1 MDNNLPNTQL
11 DDQKMENLRKRT
23 KLSKY
28 IMIAGGVCL
37 GIVVLM
43 ILLNGGTLSLN
54 FKTPTG
60 VVAIILIIGG
70 FALLFTGLRV
80 KQKAGEAQ
88 KHIANNYA
96 RSVLGRVMDRLDTF
110 DHGKHIDRYYL
121 NQDFGFPKYDCTG
134 FCGDYVRGV
143 LRGVPMEFCEFEL
156 QEKHVT
162 EDKDGDT
169 DVSYE
174 TVFYGVIVV
183 CRHNLALSDAV
194 MATQFKTYENAYNA
208 DSEAFYN
215 AFSVRCTSEQDAKL
229 ALTPD
234 YMQKLL
240 ELSAER
246 GKRFA
251 IRFLQDG
258 TLLLVIKDMNLFEM
272 GKSENTV
279 QLVEKLEKEMEDFI
293 NILDTGSHPPI
304 ISREMYE
311 QAQRLKES
319 RFSETRRAPHTFT
332 HRIQCPSC
340 GRFYRHI
347 NSSGTSKWACPNQ
360 VNKVKDCPNY
370 WISETTIKLG
380 QYRTEK

>member
-1 MDNNLPNTQL
+1 MDNNLTNTQL

-28 IMIAGGVCL
+28 IMIAGGVCFGIMAIIFLASGKTTL
-37 GIVVLM
+37 GTDSPEGLAA
-43 ILLNGGTLSLN
+43 ILLALAGFVLL
-54 FKTPTG
+54 
-60 VVAIILIIGG
+60 VA
-70 FALLFTGLRV
+70 GLVV
-80 KQKAGEAQ
+80 KQKAGAAQ
-88 KHIANNYA
+88 KQIANNYA
-96 RSVLGRVMDRLDTF
+96 RIVLDRLMDRLDTF
-110 DHGKHIDRYYL
+110 DHGKHVDKYYL

-194 MATQFKTYENAYNA
+194 VATQFKTYENAYNA

-215 AFSVRCTSEQDAKL
+215 AFSVRCASGQDAAL
-229 ALTPD
+229 AFTPG
-234 YMQKLL
+234 YRQKLL

-246 GKRFA
+246 GNRFA
-251 IRFLQDG
+251 VRFLQDG

-272 GKSENTV
+272 GKSENTA
-279 QLVEKLEKEMEDFI
+279 QLVEKLEKEMADFT
-293 NILDTGSHPPI
+293 NILDKLAIP
-304 ISREMYE
+304 
-311 QAQRLKES
+311 AQ
-319 RFSETRRAPHTFT
+319 
-332 HRIQCPSC
+332 
-340 GRFYRHI
+340 
-347 NSSGTSKWACPNQ
+347 
-360 VNKVKDCPNY
+360 
-370 WISETTIKLG
+370 KLTDP
-380 QYRTEK
+380 RNI

>member
-88 KHIANNYA
+88 KHIANNYT
-96 RSVLGRVMDRLDTF
+96 SSLLGRVMDRLDTF

-272 GKSENTV
+272 GKSESTV

-293 NILDTGSHPPI
+293 NILDTLALPAQKVADHPNAE
-304 ISREMYE
+304 R
-311 QAQRLKES
+311 
-319 RFSETRRAPHTFT
+319 SELR
-332 HRIQCPSC
+332 
-340 GRFYRHI
+340 
-347 NSSGTSKWACPNQ
+347 
-360 VNKVKDCPNY
+360 
-370 WISETTIKLG
+370 
-380 QYRTEK
+380 

>member
-70 FALLFTGLRV
+70 FALLFAGIAF
-80 KQKAGEAQ
+80 KQKAGEEQ

-96 RSVLGRVMDRLDTF
+96 QSVLGRVMDRLDTF
-110 DHGKHIDRYYL
+110 DHGKHVDKYYL
-121 NQDFGFPKYDCTG
+121 NQDFGFPEYDCTG

-194 MATQFKTYENAYNA
+194 VATQFKTYENAYKA

-215 AFSVRCTSEQDAKL
+215 TFSVRCKSGQDAAL
-229 ALTPD
+229 AFTPG
-234 YMQKLL
+234 YRQKLL

-246 GKRFA
+246 GNRFA
-251 IRFLQDG
+251 VRFLQDG

-279 QLVEKLEKEMEDFI
+279 QLVEKLEKEMADFT
-293 NILDTGSHPPI
+293 NILDKLAIP
-304 ISREMYE
+304 
-311 QAQRLKES
+311 AQ
-319 RFSETRRAPHTFT
+319 
-332 HRIQCPSC
+332 
-340 GRFYRHI
+340 
-347 NSSGTSKWACPNQ
+347 
-360 VNKVKDCPNY
+360 
-370 WISETTIKLG
+370 KLTDP
-380 QYRTEK
+380 RNI

>member
-1 MDNNLPNTQL
+1 MDNNLQNTQL
-11 DDQKMENLRKRT
+11 DDQKMENLRKRI

-37 GIVVLM
+37 GIVAVIFLSSGKTTLGSDSPEGLAA
-43 ILLNGGTLSLN
+43 ILL
-54 FKTPTG
+54 
-60 VVAIILIIGG
+60 G
-70 FALLFTGLRV
+70 FAGFVLLFTGLAF
-80 KQKAGEAQ
+80 KQKTGEAQ

-96 RSVLGRVMDRLDTF
+96 QIVLDRLMDRLDTF
-110 DHGKHIDRYYL
+110 DHGKHVDKYYL
-121 NQDFGFPKYDCTG
+121 NQDFGFPEYDCTG

-156 QEKHVT
+156 QEEHVT

-194 MATQFKTYENAYNA
+194 VATQFKTYENAYKA

-215 AFSVRCTSEQDAKL
+215 TFSVRCTSEQDAAL

-234 YMQKLL
+234 YRQKLL

-246 GKRFA
+246 GNRFA
-251 IRFLQDG
+251 VRFLQDG

-272 GKSENTV
+272 GKSENTA
-279 QLVEKLEKEMEDFI
+279 QLVEKLEKEMADFT
-293 NILDTGSHPPI
+293 NILDKLAIP
-304 ISREMYE
+304 
-311 QAQRLKES
+311 AQ
-319 RFSETRRAPHTFT
+319 
-332 HRIQCPSC
+332 
-340 GRFYRHI
+340 
-347 NSSGTSKWACPNQ
+347 
-360 VNKVKDCPNY
+360 
-370 WISETTIKLG
+370 KLTDP
-380 QYRTEK
+380 RNI

>member
-110 DHGKHIDRYYL
+110 DHGKHVDKYYL

-194 MATQFKTYENAYNA
+194 VATQFKTYENAYNA

-215 AFSVRCTSEQDAKL
+215 AFSVRCASGQDAEL

-279 QLVEKLEKEMEDFI
+279 QLVEKLEKEMADFT
-293 NILDTGSHPPI
+293 NILDKLAIP
-304 ISREMYE
+304 
-311 QAQRLKES
+311 AQ
-319 RFSETRRAPHTFT
+319 
-332 HRIQCPSC
+332 
-340 GRFYRHI
+340 
-347 NSSGTSKWACPNQ
+347 
-360 VNKVKDCPNY
+360 
-370 WISETTIKLG
+370 KLTDP
-380 QYRTEK
+380 RNI

>member
-43 ILLNGGTLSLN
+43 ILLNGGSLSLN

-110 DHGKHIDRYYL
+110 DHGKHVDKYYL

-215 AFSVRCTSEQDAKL
+215 AFSVRCTSEQDAEL

-279 QLVEKLEKEMEDFI
+279 QLVEKLEKEMADFT
-293 NILDTGSHPPI
+293 NILDKLAIP
-304 ISREMYE
+304 
-311 QAQRLKES
+311 AQ
-319 RFSETRRAPHTFT
+319 
-332 HRIQCPSC
+332 
-340 GRFYRHI
+340 
-347 NSSGTSKWACPNQ
+347 
-360 VNKVKDCPNY
+360 
-370 WISETTIKLG
+370 KLTDP
-380 QYRTEK
+380 RNI

>member
-110 DHGKHIDRYYL
+110 DHGKHIDMYYL

-293 NILDTGSHPPI
+293 NILDTLALP
-304 ISREMYE
+304 
-311 QAQRLKES
+311 AQ
-319 RFSETRRAPHTFT
+319 
-332 HRIQCPSC
+332 
-340 GRFYRHI
+340 
-347 NSSGTSKWACPNQ
+347 
-360 VNKVKDCPNY
+360 
-370 WISETTIKLG
+370 KLNDF
-380 QYRTEK
+380 QNT

>member
-1 MDNNLPNTQL
+1 MDNNLQNTHL
-11 DDQKMENLRKRT
+11 DDQKMEKLRKRT

-37 GIVVLM
+37 GIFVLM

-70 FALLFTGLRV
+70 FALLVAGLVV
-80 KQKAGEAQ
+80 KQKAGAAQ

-96 RSVLGRVMDRLDTF
+96 QIVLDRLMDRLDTF
-110 DHGKHIDRYYL
+110 DHGKHVDKFYL
-121 NQDFGFPKYDCTG
+121 NQDFGFPEYDCTG

-156 QEKHVT
+156 QEEHVT
-162 EDKDGDT
+162 EDSDGDT

-194 MATQFKTYENAYNA
+194 VATQFKTYENAYKA
-208 DSEAFYN
+208 DSEAFYDT
-215 AFSVRCTSEQDAKL
+215 FSVRCTSEQDAAL

-234 YMQKLL
+234 YRQKLL

-246 GKRFA
+246 GNRFA
-251 IRFLQDG
+251 VRFLQDG

-272 GKSENTV
+272 GKSENTA
-279 QLVEKLEKEMEDFI
+279 QLVEKLEKEMADFT
-293 NILDTGSHPPI
+293 NILDKLAIP
-304 ISREMYE
+304 
-311 QAQRLKES
+311 AQ
-319 RFSETRRAPHTFT
+319 
-332 HRIQCPSC
+332 
-340 GRFYRHI
+340 
-347 NSSGTSKWACPNQ
+347 
-360 VNKVKDCPNY
+360 
-370 WISETTIKLG
+370 KLTDP
-380 QYRTEK
+380 RNI

>member
-43 ILLNGGTLSLN
+43 ILLNGGSLSLN

-279 QLVEKLEKEMEDFI
+279 QLVEKLEKEMADFT
-293 NILDTGSHPPI
+293 NILDKLAIP
-304 ISREMYE
+304 
-311 QAQRLKES
+311 AQ
-319 RFSETRRAPHTFT
+319 
-332 HRIQCPSC
+332 
-340 GRFYRHI
+340 
-347 NSSGTSKWACPNQ
+347 
-360 VNKVKDCPNY
+360 
-370 WISETTIKLG
+370 KLTDP
-380 QYRTEK
+380 RNI

>member
-96 RSVLGRVMDRLDTF
+96 SSVLGRVMDRLDTF

-279 QLVEKLEKEMEDFI
+279 QLVEKLEKEMEDYI
-293 NILDTGSHPPI
+293 NILDTLALP
-304 ISREMYE
+304 
-311 QAQRLKES
+311 AQ
-319 RFSETRRAPHTFT
+319 
-332 HRIQCPSC
+332 
-340 GRFYRHI
+340 
-347 NSSGTSKWACPNQ
+347 
-360 VNKVKDCPNY
+360 
-370 WISETTIKLG
+370 KLNDF
-380 QYRTEK
+380 QNT

>member
-1 MDNNLPNTQL
+1 MDNNLQNTQL
-11 DDQKMENLRKRT
+11 DDQKMENLRKRI

-110 DHGKHIDRYYL
+110 DHGKHIDKYYL

-169 DVSYE
+169 DVSCE

-194 MATQFKTYENAYNA
+194 MATQFKTYENAYKA
-208 DSEAFYN
+208 DSEAFYDT
-215 AFSVRCTSEQDAKL
+215 FSVRCTSERDAKL

-293 NILDTGSHPPI
+293 NILDTLALPAQKVADHPNAE
-304 ISREMYE
+304 R
-311 QAQRLKES
+311 
-319 RFSETRRAPHTFT
+319 SELR
-332 HRIQCPSC
+332 
-340 GRFYRHI
+340 
-347 NSSGTSKWACPNQ
+347 
-360 VNKVKDCPNY
+360 
-370 WISETTIKLG
+370 
-380 QYRTEK
+380 

>member
-1 MDNNLPNTQL
+1 MDNNLQNTQL
-11 DDQKMENLRKRT
+11 DDQKLENLRKRT

-293 NILDTGSHPPI
+293 NILDTLALPAQKVADHPNAE
-304 ISREMYE
+304 R
-311 QAQRLKES
+311 
-319 RFSETRRAPHTFT
+319 SELR
-332 HRIQCPSC
+332 
-340 GRFYRHI
+340 
-347 NSSGTSKWACPNQ
+347 
-360 VNKVKDCPNY
+360 
-370 WISETTIKLG
+370 
-380 QYRTEK
+380 

>member
-43 ILLNGGTLSLN
+43 TLLNGGTLSLN

-70 FALLFTGLRV
+70 FALLFTGLGV

-96 RSVLGRVMDRLDTF
+96 QSVLGRVMDRLDTF
-110 DHGKHIDRYYL
+110 DHGKHVDKYYL

-194 MATQFKTYENAYNA
+194 VATQFKTYENAYNA

-215 AFSVRCTSEQDAKL
+215 AFSVRCTSEQDAEL

-272 GKSENTV
+272 GNSENTV
-279 QLVEKLEKEMEDFI
+279 QLVEKLEKETEDFI
-293 NILDTGSHPPI
+293 NILDTLALP
-304 ISREMYE
+304 
-311 QAQRLKES
+311 AQKVTDYPNAER
-319 RFSETRRAPHTFT
+319 SELR
-332 HRIQCPSC
+332 
-340 GRFYRHI
+340 
-347 NSSGTSKWACPNQ
+347 
-360 VNKVKDCPNY
+360 
-370 WISETTIKLG
+370 
-380 QYRTEK
+380 

>member
-110 DHGKHIDRYYL
+110 DHGKHIDKYYL

-293 NILDTGSHPPI
+293 NILDTLALP
-304 ISREMYE
+304 
-311 QAQRLKES
+311 AQ
-319 RFSETRRAPHTFT
+319 
-332 HRIQCPSC
+332 
-340 GRFYRHI
+340 
-347 NSSGTSKWACPNQ
+347 
-360 VNKVKDCPNY
+360 
-370 WISETTIKLG
+370 KLNDF
-380 QYRTEK
+380 QNT

>member
-1 MDNNLPNTQL
+1 MDNNLTNTQL

-28 IMIAGGVCL
+28 IMIAGGVCFGIMAIIFLASGKTTL
-37 GIVVLM
+37 GTDSPEGLAA
-43 ILLNGGTLSLN
+43 ILLALAGFVLL
-54 FKTPTG
+54 
-60 VVAIILIIGG
+60 VA
-70 FALLFTGLRV
+70 GLVV
-80 KQKAGEAQ
+80 KQKAGAAQ
-88 KHIANNYA
+88 KQIANNYA
-96 RSVLGRVMDRLDTF
+96 RIVLDRLMDRLDTF
-110 DHGKHIDRYYL
+110 DHGKHVDKYYL

-194 MATQFKTYENAYNA
+194 VATQFKTYENAYNA

-215 AFSVRCTSEQDAKL
+215 AFSVRCASGQDAEL

-246 GKRFA
+246 GNRFA
-251 IRFLQDG
+251 VRFLQDG

-272 GKSENTV
+272 GKSENTA
-279 QLVEKLEKEMEDFI
+279 QLVEKLEKEMADFT
-293 NILDTGSHPPI
+293 NILDKLAIP
-304 ISREMYE
+304 
-311 QAQRLKES
+311 AQ
-319 RFSETRRAPHTFT
+319 
-332 HRIQCPSC
+332 
-340 GRFYRHI
+340 
-347 NSSGTSKWACPNQ
+347 
-360 VNKVKDCPNY
+360 
-370 WISETTIKLG
+370 KLTDP
-380 QYRTEK
+380 RNI

>member
-183 CRHNLALSDAV
+183 CRHNFALSDAV

-293 NILDTGSHPPI
+293 NILDTLALP
-304 ISREMYE
+304 
-311 QAQRLKES
+311 AQ
-319 RFSETRRAPHTFT
+319 
-332 HRIQCPSC
+332 
-340 GRFYRHI
+340 
-347 NSSGTSKWACPNQ
+347 
-360 VNKVKDCPNY
+360 
-370 WISETTIKLG
+370 KLNDF
-380 QYRTEK
+380 QNT

>member
-110 DHGKHIDRYYL
+110 DHGKHIDKYYL
-121 NQDFGFPKYDCTG
+121 NQDFGFPEYDCTG

-183 CRHNLALSDAV
+183 CRHNLALSDAA

-293 NILDTGSHPPI
+293 NILDTLALP
-304 ISREMYE
+304 
-311 QAQRLKES
+311 AQ
-319 RFSETRRAPHTFT
+319 
-332 HRIQCPSC
+332 
-340 GRFYRHI
+340 
-347 NSSGTSKWACPNQ
+347 
-360 VNKVKDCPNY
+360 
-370 WISETTIKLG
+370 KLNDF
-380 QYRTEK
+380 QNT

>member
-293 NILDTGSHPPI
+293 NILDTLALPAQKVADHPNAE
-304 ISREMYE
+304 R
-311 QAQRLKES
+311 
-319 RFSETRRAPHTFT
+319 SELR
-332 HRIQCPSC
+332 
-340 GRFYRHI
+340 
-347 NSSGTSKWACPNQ
+347 
-360 VNKVKDCPNY
+360 
-370 WISETTIKLG
+370 
-380 QYRTEK
+380 

>member
-60 VVAIILIIGG
+60 VVAIILIMGG

-96 RSVLGRVMDRLDTF
+96 RSVPGRVMDRLDTF
-110 DHGKHIDRYYL
+110 DHGKHIDKYYL
-121 NQDFGFPKYDCTG
+121 NQDFGFPEYDCTG

-293 NILDTGSHPPI
+293 NILDTLALP
-304 ISREMYE
+304 
-311 QAQRLKES
+311 AQ
-319 RFSETRRAPHTFT
+319 
-332 HRIQCPSC
+332 
-340 GRFYRHI
+340 
-347 NSSGTSKWACPNQ
+347 
-360 VNKVKDCPNY
+360 
-370 WISETTIKLG
+370 KLNDF
-380 QYRTEK
+380 QNT

>member
-70 FALLFTGLRV
+70 FALLFAGIAF

-96 RSVLGRVMDRLDTF
+96 QSVLGRVMDRLDTF
-110 DHGKHIDRYYL
+110 DHGKHVDKYYL

-156 QEKHVT
+156 QEKHVR

-194 MATQFKTYENAYNA
+194 VATQFKTYENAYNA

-215 AFSVRCTSEQDAKL
+215 AFSVRCASGQDAEL

-279 QLVEKLEKEMEDFI
+279 QLVEKLEKEMADFT
-293 NILDTGSHPPI
+293 NILDKLAIP
-304 ISREMYE
+304 
-311 QAQRLKES
+311 AQ
-319 RFSETRRAPHTFT
+319 
-332 HRIQCPSC
+332 
-340 GRFYRHI
+340 
-347 NSSGTSKWACPNQ
+347 
-360 VNKVKDCPNY
+360 
-370 WISETTIKLG
+370 KLTDP
-380 QYRTEK
+380 RNI

>member
-110 DHGKHIDRYYL
+110 DHGKHVDKYYL
-121 NQDFGFPKYDCTG
+121 NQDFGFPRYDCTG

-156 QEKHVT
+156 QEEYVT
-162 EDKDGDT
+162 EDSDGDT

-174 TVFYGVIVV
+174 TVFYGIIVV
-183 CRHNLALSDAV
+183 CRHGLALSDAV
-194 MATQFKTYENAYNA
+194 VATQFKTYENAYKA

-246 GKRFA
+246 GNRFA
-251 IRFLQDG
+251 VRFLQDG

-293 NILDTGSHPPI
+293 NILDTLALP
-304 ISREMYE
+304 
-311 QAQRLKES
+311 AQ
-319 RFSETRRAPHTFT
+319 
-332 HRIQCPSC
+332 
-340 GRFYRHI
+340 
-347 NSSGTSKWACPNQ
+347 
-360 VNKVKDCPNY
+360 
-370 WISETTIKLG
+370 KLNDF
-380 QYRTEK
+380 QNT

>member
-70 FALLFTGLRV
+70 FALLFAGIAF
-80 KQKAGEAQ
+80 KQKVGEAQ

-96 RSVLGRVMDRLDTF
+96 QSVLGRVMDRLDTF
-110 DHGKHIDRYYL
+110 DHDKHVDKYYL
-121 NQDFGFPKYDCTG
+121 NQDFGFPNYDCTG

-194 MATQFKTYENAYNA
+194 VATQFKTYENAYNA

-215 AFSVRCTSEQDAKL
+215 AFSVRCTSEQDAEL

-293 NILDTGSHPPI
+293 NILDTLALPAQKVADHPN
-304 ISREMYE
+304 
-311 QAQRLKES
+311 A
-319 RFSETRRAPHTFT
+319 
-332 HRIQCPSC
+332 
-340 GRFYRHI
+340 
-347 NSSGTSKWACPNQ
+347 
-360 VNKVKDCPNY
+360 
-370 WISETTIKLG
+370 
-380 QYRTEK
+380 

>member
-1 MDNNLPNTQL
+1 MDNNLQNTHL
-11 DDQKMENLRKRT
+11 DDQKMEKLRKRI

-37 GIVVLM
+37 GIFVLM

-70 FALLFTGLRV
+70 FALLVAGLVV
-80 KQKAGEAQ
+80 KQKAGAAQ

-96 RSVLGRVMDRLDTF
+96 QSVLGRLMDRLDTF
-110 DHGKHIDRYYL
+110 DHGKHIDKYYL
-121 NQDFGFPKYDCTG
+121 NQDFGFPEYDCTG

-156 QEKHVT
+156 QEEHVT
-162 EDKDGDT
+162 EDSDGDT

-194 MATQFKTYENAYNA
+194 VATQFKTYENAYKA

-215 AFSVRCTSEQDAKL
+215 AFSVRCASGQDAEL

-272 GKSENTV
+272 GKSENTA
-279 QLVEKLEKEMEDFI
+279 QLVEKLEKEMVAFT
-293 NILDTGSHPPI
+293 NILDALALP
-304 ISREMYE
+304 
-311 QAQRLKES
+311 AQ
-319 RFSETRRAPHTFT
+319 
-332 HRIQCPSC
+332 
-340 GRFYRHI
+340 
-347 NSSGTSKWACPNQ
+347 
-360 VNKVKDCPNY
+360 
-370 WISETTIKLG
+370 KLNDF
-380 QYRTEK
+380 

>member
-110 DHGKHIDRYYL
+110 DHVKHIDRYYL

-156 QEKHVT
+156 QEEHVT

-293 NILDTGSHPPI
+293 NILDTLALPAQKVADHPNAE
-304 ISREMYE
+304 R
-311 QAQRLKES
+311 
-319 RFSETRRAPHTFT
+319 SELR
-332 HRIQCPSC
+332 
-340 GRFYRHI
+340 
-347 NSSGTSKWACPNQ
+347 
-360 VNKVKDCPNY
+360 
-370 WISETTIKLG
+370 
-380 QYRTEK
+380 